1 VLVVVANL
9 VLAIN
14 LLANVAGF
22 LYMTPKPKN
31 IAARSLAKFSL
42 ILVAILAGLG
52 IYGYSL
58 SSPVSTSSSLREFE
72 IEKGTSVAQIGANLQ
87 KSGLIKS
94 SLMFQLVVKQAGLRS
109 KIQAGIY
116 QLSPNL
122 STLEV
127 ARSLTHGLTKEQK
140 LTIPEGY
147 RVEQI
152 ADLASSQLGISR
164 PDFLISANGLEG
176 QLFPD
181 TYFLPEGITASELV
195 NILHTNFTTKV
206 GAFDPETIILASLV
220 ERETRGTDEKP
231 IVAGILKKRLVA
243 GWPLE
248 LDATIQYQL
257 GNSKNWWPDTTLLD
271 RKIPSRYNTYLNKG
285 LPPTPICNPGLTSI
299 NAVKN
304 SQASP
309 YWFYLHDRVGNIH
322 FAKTSA
328 EQNQNIQT
336 FIE

>member
-1 VLVVVANL
+1 
-9 VLAIN
+9 
-14 LLANVAGF
+14 
-22 LYMTPKPKN
+22 MTPKPKS
-31 IAARSLAKFSL
+31 IAARSLVKFSF
-42 ILVAILAGLG
+42 ILVIILGCLG

-58 SSPVSTSSSLREFE
+58 TSPASTSSTLHEFE
-72 IEKGTSVAQIGANLQ
+72 IVKGTSVAQIGANLQ
-87 KSGLIKS
+87 KAGLIKS
-94 SLMFQLVVKQAGLRS
+94 SLIFQLVVKQAGLRS

-140 LTIPEGY
+140 LTIPEGF
-147 RVEQI
+147 RLEQI
-152 ADLASSQLGISR
+152 ADLASSQLGIYR
-164 PDFLISANGLEG
+164 PEFLTAAKGFEG

-206 GAFDPETIILASLV
+206 GAFNPETIILASLV
-220 ERETRGTDEKP
+220 ERETRGVGEKP
-231 IVAGILKKRLVA
+231 IVAGILKKRLAA

-248 LDATIQYQL
+248 LDASIQYQL

-285 LPPTPICNPGLTSI
+285 MPPTPICNPGLAAI
-299 NAVKN
+299 DAVKN
-304 SQASP
+304 STDSP
-309 YWFYLHDRVGNIH
+309 YWFYLHDKSGTIH
-322 FAKTSA
+322 YAVTSS
-328 EQNQNIQT
+328 EQNANIAKY
-336 FIE
+336 IK